1 MEVRLGVFYGLS
13 VVPGDPELLTVKAC
27 RVLKACPVIA
37 APQSQSGEQLALSIA
52 GQAVDL
58 DGKALLSLPFTMS
71 RDPEVLEAAWEKN
84 ADLVAAYLDRGA
96 DVAMVVLGDVST
108 YSTYCY
114 VMERLKQRGY
124 PTRMI
129 PGATSFAAIAA
140 RLGESLVEG
149 REALHVLPA
158 SHPDQLAGLDLPD
171 SGQVLFEGTPIG
183 DMDLD
188 EYRRRKAA
196 VIYQDFALFP
206 LLTALEHIEYP
217 MELCRVEA
225 QEAARQARELA
236 RRVSLPDELLDR
248 YPTHI
253 SGGEQQR
260 VAIARGLTMDR
271 RLLLADEPTGNLDSE
286 NSDNIIDL
294 LLRLAHEEN
303 RCVIVVTHDLTVM
316 DRADVVYRISDGL
329 LQRRQKEK

>member
-1 MEVRLGVFYGLS
+1 MTI
-13 VVPGDPELLTVKAC
+13 ELRDVSYTYAGKYQRVTAVDTV
-27 RVLKACPVIA
+27 
-37 APQSQSGEQLALSIA
+37 SYTFQSGTMYSIMGA
-52 GQAVDL
+52 SGS
-58 DGKALLSLPFTMS
+58 GKSTLLSL
-71 RDPEVLEAAWEKN
+71 
-84 ADLVAAYLDRGA
+84 
-96 DVAMVVLGDVST
+96 
-108 YSTYCY
+108 
-114 VMERLKQRGY
+114 
-124 PTRMI
+124 
-129 PGATSFAAIAA
+129 
-140 RLGESLVEG
+140 
-149 REALHVLPA
+149 
-158 SHPDQLAGLDLPD
+158 LAGLKLPT
-171 SGQVLFEGTPIG
+171 EGEIAFDEQPTRF
-183 DMDLD
+183 MDRSAL
-188 EYRRRKAA
+188 RRDTVS
-196 VIYQDFALFP
+196 VIYQDFNLFP
-206 LLTALEHIEYP
+206 LLTALENIEYP

-225 QEAARQARELA
+225 QEAERQARELA

-329 LQRRQKEK
+329 LQRRQKEQ

>member
-1 MEVRLGVFYGLS
+1 MTI
-13 VVPGDPELLTVKAC
+13 ELRDVSYTYAGKYQRVTAVDTV
-27 RVLKACPVIA
+27 
-37 APQSQSGEQLALSIA
+37 SYTFQSGTMYSIMGA
-52 GQAVDL
+52 SGS
-58 DGKALLSLPFTMS
+58 GKSTLLSL
-71 RDPEVLEAAWEKN
+71 
-84 ADLVAAYLDRGA
+84 
-96 DVAMVVLGDVST
+96 
-108 YSTYCY
+108 
-114 VMERLKQRGY
+114 
-124 PTRMI
+124 
-129 PGATSFAAIAA
+129 
-140 RLGESLVEG
+140 
-149 REALHVLPA
+149 
-158 SHPDQLAGLDLPD
+158 LAGLKLPT
-171 SGQVLFEGTPIG
+171 EGEIAFDEQPTRF
-183 DMDLD
+183 MDRSAL
-188 EYRRRKAA
+188 RRDTVS
-196 VIYQDFALFP
+196 VIYQDFNLFP
-206 LLTALEHIEYP
+206 LLTALENIEYP

-225 QEAARQARELA
+225 QEAERQARELA